1 MLISRGVLISRVVN
15 SGCDPWLAKELFTL
29 PAQHAGM
36 EKPDATLIQSL
47 KPASFQ
53 ERGVAVPFTTP
64 ALAGARIRPADRTG
78 TEFVVP
84 NPSGGRGVYILTWTG
99 VKQLCRPTVH
109 DTLLHQR
116 MSRLPVMSPA
126 GVRATARQLAAEGL
140 AGKEATLAA
149 VASAELER
157 KELVLVNF
165 LMLITLME
173 QVEPGGLRISADTE
187 HTPEVDRRARRIV
200 GQVAPAIGRSSAQIA
215 TDLEALSALFVPVGL
230 RAEIPP
236 ARLPRLMARL
246 TATAGG
252 LAAWAERFAD
262 DSRASLASSLSRSA
276 LVTTAAAGTAHTTAL
291 DLTDNMMG
299 LLLDWAGDPS
309 EVIKQ
314 TSRPEWILDGWE
326 RFCLL
331 WETAETI
338 STQSAALLEMAQLVP
353 MLPRE
358 GNTFGQERT
367 ELEKLEPGL
376 RNAQLNVSWRGGGAL
391 QGLIA
396 RNEKLQGLIA

>member
-1 MLISRGVLISRVVN
+1 
-15 SGCDPWLAKELFTL
+15 LFIIR
-29 PAQHAGM
+29 AQHAGM
-36 EKPDATLIQSL
+36 EKPNAPLVQSL
-47 KPASFQ
+47 RPANFQ

-64 ALAGARIRPADRTG
+64 ALAGARIRPAERTG

-84 NPSGGRGVYILTWTG
+84 NPSGGRGVYILTWSG

-116 MSRLPVMSPA
+116 VSRLPVMNPS
-126 GVRATARQLAAEGL
+126 GVRTTARQLAAEGL

-149 VASAELER
+149 AASAALER

-165 LMLITLME
+165 LLLVTLME
-173 QVEPGGLRISADTE
+173 QVEPGGLRVSAETE
-187 HTPEVDRRARRIV
+187 HTPEIDRRARSIV
-200 GQVAPAIGRSSAQIA
+200 AHVAAAIGRTPTQIGE
-215 TDLEALSALFVPVGL
+215 DLEALSRLFVPIGL
-230 RAEIPP
+230 RAETPP

-246 TATAGG
+246 AATADG
-252 LAAWAERFAD
+252 LAAWADQFKD
-262 DSRASLASSLSRSA
+262 DSRANLASSLSRSA
-276 LVTTAAAGTAHTTAL
+276 LVTAAAAGTAHTAVL
-291 DLTDNMMG
+291 DLTDNMVG
-299 LLLDWAGDPS
+299 LLQLWAGNPT

-314 TSRPEWILDGWE
+314 ASRPEWILDGWE

-331 WETAETI
+331 WETAATV

-353 MLPRE
+353 MLPKE
-358 GNTFGQERT
+358 GATFGQERS

-376 RNAQLNVSWRGGGAL
+376 RTAQLNVSWRGGGAL

>member
-1 MLISRGVLISRVVN
+1 
-15 SGCDPWLAKELFTL
+15 
-29 PAQHAGM
+29 M
-36 EKPDATLIQSL
+36 EKPNATLIQSL

-116 MSRLPVMSPA
+116 VSRLPVMSPA

-149 VASAELER
+149 AASVVLER

-165 LMLITLME
+165 LMLVTLME
-173 QVEPGGLRISADTE
+173 QVEPAGLRISADTE
-187 HTPEVDRRARRIV
+187 HTPEIDRRAQRIV
-200 GQVAPAIGRSSAQIA
+200 AHVAPAVGRTPTQIGE
-215 TDLEALSALFVPVGL
+215 DLEALSTLFVPVGL
-230 RAEIPP
+230 RAETPP
-236 ARLPRLMARL
+236 ARLPKLMTRL
-246 TATAGG
+246 TATADG
-252 LAAWAERFAD
+252 LAAWAEQFKD
-262 DSRASLASSLSRSA
+262 DSRANLASSLSRSA
-276 LVTTAAAGTAHTTAL
+276 LVTTTAAATAHNAAL

-299 LLLDWAGDPS
+299 LLLIWAGNPT

-331 WETAETI
+331 WETATTI

-353 MLPRE
+353 MLPKE
-358 GNTFGQERT
+358 GTTFGQERS

>member
-1 MLISRGVLISRVVN
+1 M
-15 SGCDPWLAKELFTL
+15 D
-29 PAQHAGM
+29 
-36 EKPDATLIQSL
+36 KPSTNLVQSL
-47 KPASFQ
+47 KPANFQ

-64 ALAGARIRPADRTG
+64 ALAGARIRPAERTG

-116 MSRLPVMSPA
+116 VSRLPVMSPA
-126 GVRATARQLAAEGL
+126 GVRSTARQLAAEGL

-149 VASAELER
+149 ATSVTQER

-165 LMLITLME
+165 LLLVTLME
-173 QVEPGGLRISADTE
+173 QVEPSGLRISAETE
-187 HTPEVDRRARRIV
+187 NTPEIYQRARRIV
-200 GQVAPAIGRSSAQIA
+200 AEVGVAIGRTA
-215 TDLEALSALFVPVGL
+215 TQVSEDLEALSRLFVPLGL
-230 RAEIPP
+230 RAETPP
-236 ARLPRLMARL
+236 ARLPKLMERL
-246 TATAGG
+246 TVTADG
-252 LAAWAERFAD
+252 LAAWAAQFKD
-262 DSRASLASSLSRSA
+262 DSRASLASSVGRSA
-276 LVTTAAAGTAHTTAL
+276 LVTTAAAATAHGAAL
-291 DLTDNMMG
+291 DLTDNMVS
-299 LLLDWAGDPS
+299 LLQTWSGNPT
-309 EVIKQ
+309 EVITQ
-314 TSRPEWILDGWE
+314 TNRPEWILDGWE

-331 WETAETI
+331 WETAATI

-358 GNTFGQERT
+358 GTTFGQERS

-376 RNAQLNVSWRGGGAL
+376 RTAQLNVSWRGGGAL